1 MTRQNRRHFIKE
13 TLAAAATITLSG
25 TKSSGQVVGA
35 NEVICVAVAGLNG
48 RGGAHVSAL
57 VGIPGVQITHLI
69 DPDTRTFAS
78 KARQVQ
84 TRTNAMPQTV
94 RDVRRALEDRNLN
107 AITIAT
113 PNHWH
118 ALMTIWAAQAGKHV
132 YVEKPMSHNV
142 KEGRI
147 AVEMARRH
155 NVIVQHG
162 TQSRSSGSWQH
173 AAELAKSGQLGRLL
187 VSRGLCYKRRDNAS
201 GMARSVNQI
210 PVPQELD
217 FNLWTGPAPERPYH
231 ENLVHYR
238 WHWFW
243 DFGNGDIGNQGVHEM
258 DKARWAIPNGAMPRS
273 VICVGGRFGPEDR
286 AETPNTQI
294 AVFDYGETQL
304 IFEVRGLETPNYRGQ
319 GVGNIYH
326 CEEGTIA
333 GNRFFPRGS
342 DEPQPLPR
350 LNRELPRRPGIN
362 ERNVDPHF
370 GNFIAAIRSGR
381 REDLTADVLEGH
393 YSSALCHLANVSYR
407 LGESVPFNPRT
418 RAFGDNREAVE
429 TLERMEEHLRERGV
443 MLDGAT
449 YRVGRKL
456 DIDSRTETVTNHAEA
471 NRLLF
476 RQYRQP
482 FVVPDRVG

>member
-1 MTRQNRRHFIKE
+1 MTRQSRRQFIQR
-13 TLAAAATITLSG
+13 TLAAAATVTVAG

-35 NEVICVAVAGLNG
+35 NEAIRVAVAGLNG
-48 RGGAHVSAL
+48 RGSAHISAYVGMPNVRISHL
-57 VGIPGVQITHLI
+57 V
-69 DPDTRTFAS
+69 DPDTRTYAS
-78 KARQVQ
+78 KVRQIQ
-84 TRTNAMPQTV
+84 QRSGMAPETAS
-94 RDVRRALEDRNLN
+94 DIRRVLEDRNLT
-107 AITIAT
+107 AVSIAT

-118 ALMTIWAAQAGKHV
+118 ALMTVWAAQAGKHV

-162 TQSRSSGSWQH
+162 TQSRSSGNWQH
-173 AAELAKSGQLGRLL
+173 AVELAKSGQLGRLL

-201 GMARSVNQI
+201 GMVPSVNRVAA
-210 PVPQELD
+210 PAELD
-217 FNLWTGPAPERPYH
+217 FNIWLGPAAQRDYH

-243 DFGNGDIGNQGVHEM
+243 DFGNGDVGNQGVHQM
-258 DKARWAIPNGAMPRS
+258 DIARWAIPNATFPRS
-273 VICVGGRFGPEDR
+273 VVSVGGRFGPSDR
-286 AETPNTQI
+286 GETPNTQI
-294 AVFDYGETQL
+294 SVYDYGETQL
-304 IFEVRGLETPNYRGQ
+304 IFEVRGLQTSEYRGQ
-319 GVGNIYH
+319 GVGNIFH

-342 DEPQPLPR
+342 DEGQPLPR
-350 LNRELPRRPGIN
+350 LNREVPRRPGGG
-362 ERNVDPHF
+362 DHF
-370 GNFIAAIRSGR
+370 GNFIAAVRSGR
-381 REDLTADVLEGH
+381 REDLNAEILEGH
-393 YSSALCHLANVSYR
+393 YSSALCHLGNVSYR
-407 LGESVPFNPRT
+407 LGESAPFNPRT

-456 DIDSRTETVTNHAEA
+456 DLDPRTESVVNNAEA

-476 RQYRQP
+476 REYRAP
-482 FVVPDRVG
+482 FVVPERVG